1 MPSAI
6 RHFVIAFLIATLIF
20 GILGAILLGWFGKAV
35 RENEKS
41 HVTDNTGID
50 LDSDLEEGETGN
62 TQHTTLRGQS
72 FSMLL
77 ILNDYQPD
85 RYEYGVPDNYSG
97 IVTPRYKQAQALV
110 YFRFSRET
118 ATLYTSVIP
127 VQTLVTVEGVPMTLA
142 EAYHHTGAQYLCDR
156 VSSLLGTA
164 INYYCDATYDQFV
177 SLVDGS
183 AMNGVNLNVPQD
195 LQITLRSGTPLIL
208 KAGTQ
213 FMDGERLLALLM
225 AGQQNKSSWL
235 TAVQYNIAHILLEE
249 LTTLEHK
256 RNPENFYHTV
266 LSPFTTNL
274 KPELMAANA
283 EMMFS
288 YFDLKKEELILPGA
302 YNSDG
307 YFEADNSQTVEI
319 FRTGKV
325 LEEK

>member
-41 HVTDNTGID
+41 HVTDNTDAD
-50 LDSDLEEGETGN
+50 LDSDSEEGDTGN
-62 TQHTTLRGQS
+62 NQHTALRGQS

-85 RYEYGVPDNYSG
+85 RYEYGIPDNYSG
-97 IVTPRYKQAQALV
+97 IVTPRYKQAQAIV
-110 YFRFSRET
+110 YLRFSRET

-127 VQTLVTVEGVPMTLA
+127 VQTLVTVEGVSMTLA

-156 VSSLLGTA
+156 VASMLGVG
-164 INYYCDATYDQFV
+164 INYYVDATYDQFV

-195 LQITLRSGTPLIL
+195 LQITLRSGTPLSL

-213 FMDGERLLALLM
+213 FMDGERLLALLT
-225 AGQQNKSSWL
+225 AGQQKRSAWL
-235 TAVQYNIAHILLEE
+235 GGVQNELAHILLEE

-256 RNPENFYHTV
+256 RNPEGFFVSV
-266 LSPFTTNL
+266 LSGFSTNL
-274 KPELMAANA
+274 KAELVAANA
-283 EMMFS
+283 EMMFA
-288 YFDLKKEELILPGA
+288 YFDLKQEELTLPGQ
-302 YNSDG
+302 YNGEGEFVPDISKM
-307 YFEADNSQTVEI
+307 AEI
-319 FRTGKV
+319 YRIGTA
-325 LEEK
+325 LE